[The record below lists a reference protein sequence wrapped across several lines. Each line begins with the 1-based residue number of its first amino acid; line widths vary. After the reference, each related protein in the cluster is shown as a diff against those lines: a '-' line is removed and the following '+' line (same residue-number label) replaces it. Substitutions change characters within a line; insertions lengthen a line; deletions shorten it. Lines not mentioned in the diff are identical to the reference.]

1 MIEFR
6 QFPRASSCSQPRRAQ
21 SGLAPAVFLLCGFLA
36 GTANGQT
43 HSQISGDQTR
53 ILTNIQTGSSY
64 TIQASDCGKLISFAN
79 SNAVAVILPQAGTV
93 MLSGCWIELQ
103 NIGAGTVTIT
113 SNVSTIDG
121 SGSIQLATGAGMQLI
136 SSFGQY
142 YSQRGQSGGA
152 GSGSVNV
159 SAAAHLAYYP
169 SLGPAVSGSG
179 CIIGG
184 SSNGDLTCSSFTSN
198 GLSQGEVDFY
208 PAANSPTYIG
218 VAAPTSVP
226 ATYTMQWPGG
236 APANQ
241 VLSFGPPLNG
251 TAYGS
256 WVNAI
261 VLAGIGPV
269 ASIPFAASF
278 SGQYYLATDSSDCSI
293 GGGAA
298 NTLCRS
304 TGSAWIPLNGGSAG
318 SGGGSGGGN
327 NVSGGSNLTSAGAVP
342 FENGTAGTVT
352 QDAGFVYDSAGHHLS
367 AGTTADSVTIGT
379 LWAGYSGLWAKTAP
393 GGNNY
398 MILSDGTNSFF
409 NARIRG
415 DLLPPEQ
422 SGRHENLAGRHNPAN
437 SRTGF
442 AERDTLCLRRYVG
455 ESRFTGHAMFR
466 HITMKLIKSILIAL
480 SAVSLC
486 AGAQSVVLNNGAHAA
501 GTFPSKAALASIGG
515 FRYEFRLHNIAQ
527 PVDNYDWLF
536 TVGNIYVNGFAV
548 RFIQATQ
555 VLDFGDRP
563 DNFVNCNWI

>member
-6 QFPRASSCSQPRRAQ
+6 QFTRASSCSRPRRAQ
-21 SGLAPAVFLLCGFLA
+21 SGGRVTGRVKLAPAAFLLCGFLA

-64 TIQASDCGKLISFAN
+64 SIQASDCGKLVLFTN
-79 SNAVAVILPQAGTV
+79 SNPVAVILPQAGTV

-103 NIGAGTVTIT
+103 NTGAGTVTIT

-121 SGSIQLATGAGMQLI
+121 SGSVQLAVGAGMQLI
-136 SSFGQY
+136 SSGGQY

-159 SAAAHLAYYP
+159 SQAAHLAYYP
-169 SLGPAVSGSG
+169 SMGPAVSGSG
-179 CIIGG
+179 CTIGG

-208 PAANSPTYIG
+208 PAANSSTYIG
-218 VAAPTSVP
+218 VAAPPSVP
-226 ATYTMQWPGG
+226 ATYTMQWPGA

-269 ASIPFAASF
+269 ASIPFAALF
-278 SGQYYLATDSSDCSI
+278 SGQYYLATDSSDCST
-293 GGGAA
+293 GGGTA
-298 NTLCRS
+298 NALCRS

-318 SGGGSGGGN
+318 SAGNGGN
-327 NVSGGSNLTSAGAVP
+327 GVSGGSNLTSAGAVP

-352 QDAGFVYDSAGHHLS
+352 QDAGFAYDSAGHHLS

-379 LWAGYSGLWAKTAP
+379 LWAGYSGLWARTAP
-393 GGNNY
+393 GGSNY
-398 MILSDGTNSFF
+398 MILSDGANSFF
-409 NARIRG
+409 NA
-415 DLLPPEQ
+415 P
-422 SGRHENLAGRHNPAN
+422 SGGI
-437 SRTGF
+437 
-442 AERDTLCLRRYVG
+442 Y
-455 ESRFTGHAMFR
+455 FR
-466 HITMKLIKSILIAL
+466 
-480 SAVSLC
+480 
-486 AGAQSVVLNNGAHAA
+486 LNNQDVMRIWPG
-501 GTFPSKAALASIGG
+501 GTTLQIPALASQSGTR
-515 FRYEFRLHNIAQ
+515 FVCA
-527 PVDNYDWLF
+527 D
-536 TVGNIYVNGFAV
+536 TSGNLVS
-548 RFIQATQ
+548 Q
-555 VLDFGDRP
+555 VTPCSGT
-563 DNFVNCNWI
+563 